1 MKKLAILTVLM
12 GVLLGCEKS
21 IPVVDPTA
29 LDNRNIYIRLYKYFD
44 GDLLDTSEVYQING
58 DMIKIN
64 KIYATLSGAEFISYD
79 ESDTVRTESDL
90 TMLDVTTTSEVKL
103 AHLPRGSYNGSI
115 RYNIGL
121 DSARAYT
128 APDALEDGNPL
139 KNGAVWNGSDIGHS
153 FFQIEGGI
161 FDPADTVF
169 NSPSSTFNWRFATT
183 DLIIDIEE
191 KRNFSV
197 GANKSIF
204 FVINLDIEKLFLG
217 LTPSQTPVINCDP
230 ADGTDYNNAK
240 ILRDNVISEF
250 VFEL

>member
-29 LDNRNIYIRLYKYFD
+29 LDNRNIYIRMYKYFN
-44 GDLLDTSEVYQING
+44 GALLDTSKVYQING
-58 DMIKIN
+58 DVIKIN
-64 KIYATLSGAEFISYD
+64 SIYITLSGAEFIKQD
-79 ESDTVRTESDL
+79 DSDTVKTESDL
-90 TMLDVTTTSEVKL
+90 TMTNLIGSTEVKL
-103 AHLPRGSYNGSI
+103 AHLPHGSYNGSI
-115 RYNIGL
+115 KYRIGL
-121 DSARAYT
+121 DSARAFT
-128 APDALEDGNPL
+128 SPESLEDDNPL

-169 NSPSSTFNWRFATT
+169 NSPSSTFSWRFATT

-197 GANKSIF
+197 GANKSVF

>member
-1 MKKLAILTVLM
+1 M
-12 GVLLGCEKS
+12 
-21 IPVVDPTA
+21 
-29 LDNRNIYIRLYKYFD
+29 YKYFD

-90 TMLDVTTTSEVKL
+90 TMIDVTTTSEVKL

-169 NSPSSTFNWRFATT
+169 TTPQSTFVWRFATP
-183 DLIIDIEE
+183 DLAVNKNE

-197 GANKSIF
+197 ANNKDVF
-204 FVINLDIEKLFLG
+204 FVMNLDVEKLFLG